1 MKYSPF
7 RLSLRHWLDWLKL
20 WMKRC
25 EEIGT
30 SIKQKWNLLQFAHE
44 KKKLQYTRI
53 YIKKYRL
60 YKEIPKNFLSFVIS
74 FSFSQQTY
82 LAFSLF
88 FLLLSLET
96 SFPSQPLEIVWYQ
109 RKEYWFPKDIKTK
122 IMKQANDSCINLVC
136 IMFYKE

>member
-7 RLSLRHWLDWLKL
+7 GFSLRHWLDRLKL

-30 SIKQKWNLLQFAHE
+30 FTKRKWNLLQYAHE
-44 KKKLQYTRI
+44 KKKQQYTRI
-53 YIKKYRL
+53 YRKKYRL
-60 YKEIPKNFLSFVIS
+60 YKEVPKNFLSFVIS

-88 FLLLSLET
+88 FLPLSLET

-122 IMKQANDSCINLVC
+122 VMKQANDSCINGFV
-136 IMFYKE
+136 